1 MNRIISIILF
11 GMAVLINFDIYAQS
25 NENCFFDDFEL
36 KTAEIPQAVPAEK
49 PVEPAT
55 LTVTILGDTL
65 GKISKY
71 IFGNAIAAWVGN
83 RYNNTTLIENTIL
96 LAPTLIRFPGGSWG
110 DIYFW
115 NGIPSDIPDSLY
127 DGTTYNGS
135 TATKAKVWWISGKE
149 SWPTTP
155 DQYYDFRDQVGT
167 QGLITVNYG
176 YARYGLSDNPVAK
189 AAHHAAEWVRYDDG
203 RTKFWEIGNE
213 SAGPWEAGWMI
224 DTTTNQDGQP
234 QIISGELYGR
244 HFKIFVDSMKSA
256 AEEIGATI
264 YIGGQ
269 VLHYDGTTS
278 WNIADRNWNEGFF
291 REVGDYADF
300 YVMHNYFGTGTNVNN
315 LLNIAVTE
323 PQKNID
329 FIRSDILN
337 KQAFSKPVAIT
348 EYNMGSNDAQKISYI
363 NGIQAV
369 ILFSEMIK
377 NNFGLAARWLLV
389 TGEGGMFYDGSDENY
404 LFHPRPDF
412 YYAHYLQKF
421 YGDQAI
427 STASSNADI
436 LCYASKYSSGET
448 GVIIVNK
455 GAVKQV
461 ISIDPKTLGV
471 GLNYYIYSFTGGT
484 DNGEFSQNVY
494 VNGYGPTANHWGPF
508 AELADIPANSYYIEN
523 EIKFTSPARSV
534 QMIMIEGGNNYVSVN
549 NEANSELI
557 HSYNLY
563 QNYPN
568 PFNPVTI
575 IKFSVPERSHISI
588 NIYNLLGEEIKT
600 LVNEVKQK
608 GKYSVSFNAGSLPS
622 GIYFYT
628 LRGNNY
634 SITKKLVFLK

>member
-135 TATKAKVWWISGKE
+135 SATKAKVWWISGKE

-329 FIRSDILN
+329 FIRNDILN

-389 TGEGGMFYDGSDENY
+389 TGEGGMFYDGSDANY

-494 VNGYGPTANHWGPF
+494 INGYGPATNHWGPF
-508 AELADIPANSYYIEN
+508 EELSDIPANSYYIEN

-534 QMIMIEGGNNYVSVN
+534 QMIIIEGGNNYVSVN

-608 GKYSVSFNAGSLPS
+608 GAYSVSFNAGSLPS

>member
-1 MNRIISIILF
+1 
-11 GMAVLINFDIYAQS
+11 
-25 NENCFFDDFEL
+25 
-36 KTAEIPQAVPAEK
+36 
-49 PVEPAT
+49 
-55 LTVTILGDTL
+55 
-65 GKISKY
+65 
-71 IFGNAIAAWVGN
+71 
-83 RYNNTTLIENTIL
+83 
-96 LAPTLIRFPGGSWG
+96 
-110 DIYFW
+110 
-115 NGIPSDIPDSLY
+115 
-127 DGTTYNGS
+127 
-135 TATKAKVWWISGKE
+135 
-149 SWPTTP
+149 
-155 DQYYDFRDQVGT
+155 
-167 QGLITVNYG
+167 
-176 YARYGLSDNPVAK
+176 
-189 AAHHAAEWVRYDDG
+189 
-203 RTKFWEIGNE
+203 
-213 SAGPWEAGWMI
+213 
-224 DTTTNQDGQP
+224 
-234 QIISGELYGR
+234 
-244 HFKIFVDSMKSA
+244 MKSA

-329 FIRSDILN
+329 FIRNDILN

-389 TGEGGMFYDGSDENY
+389 TGEGGMFYDGSDANY

-421 YGDQAI
+421 YGDHAI

-461 ISIDPKTLGV
+461 ISIDTKKLGV
-471 GLNYYIYSFTGGT
+471 GYNYYIYSFTGGT

-494 VNGYGPTANHWGPF
+494 INGYGSTTNHWGPF
-508 AELADIPANSYYIEN
+508 EELSDIPANSYYIEN

-588 NIYNLLGEEIKT
+588 NIYNLLGGEIKT
-600 LVNEVKQK
+600 LVNEVKQT
-608 GKYSVSFNAGSLPS
+608 GTYSVSFNAGSLPS

-634 SITKKLVFLK
+634 SITKKLVLLK